1 MIQRAVADPTNPR
14 TIPRAVVWAGTL
26 GFVGFMAYRRFDA
39 HQKTYDRSHTLSVQL
54 PTENLPMQ
62 SQVSKTVAESS
73 PLVMKAAK
81 YHTLRRKGLGMDHD
95 EKS

>member
-14 TIPRAVVWAGTL
+14 TIPRAVVWAGTA

-39 HQKTYDRSHTLSVQL
+39 HQKTYDRSRILAVQL
-54 PTENLPMQ
+54 PPETLPMQ
-62 SQVSKTVAESS
+62 SQVSKTVAEGS

-81 YHTLRRKGLGMDHD
+81 YHTLRGEGLGMDD
-95 EKS
+95 SE